1 MQYLR
6 SLLFIV
12 QMYFM
17 MFVIGLFYLPYAVIS
32 RKGARSCCKAYSR
45 WVFWTM
51 GWMVGIRAEI
61 RGEVPTGE
69 VLVAAK
75 HQSFLDILM
84 IFAAL
89 PSAKFIMKREILWMP
104 VIGFYAK
111 RLDCVAVDRGKR
123 GTAIRQMV
131 DDVYAVQTNAGQ
143 LIIYSQGTRVNPG
156 EKKPYKVG
164 TAVLYEQFGQPC
176 VPVAINVGVLWPRR
190 SILRKPGTA
199 IVEFMPAIM
208 PGFERTIFL
217 SKLEK
222 IVEARSNALMREE
235 GFDPDEIH

>member
-104 VIGFYAK
+104 IIGFYAK

-131 DDVYAVQTNAGQ
+131 DDVYAGQTNAGQ

-164 TAVLYEQFGQPC
+164 TAVLYEQFG
-176 VPVAINVGVLWPRR
+176 A
-190 SILRKPGTA
+190 
-199 IVEFMPAIM
+199 
-208 PGFERTIFL
+208 
-217 SKLEK
+217 
-222 IVEARSNALMREE
+222 ALCA
-235 GFDPDEIH
+235 GGN